1 MYCSSIKYQNFHK
14 VINVYLQMRDGTG
27 QVFLGSAYFS
37 LILVVFSI
45 SLGIVKI
52 YITVLC
58 AILLLT
64 ALTHCPSKNYD
75 GLLCQASSLKC
86 CDK

>member
-52 YITVLC
+52 YITVL
-58 AILLLT
+58 LLT
-64 ALTHCPSKNYD
+64 ALIHCPSKNYD
-75 GLLCQASSLKC
+75 GLLCQALSLKC